1 MDIII
6 AHLPNLAL
14 AYFVFFL
21 AVASPG
27 PATLAIAGA
36 SMSLGRPQGI
46 AKAAGIVSGSF
57 LWGMFAVFGMV
68 ASSHHS
74 LAFFIGSKSWAA
86 SICFGWPIKRERTQ
100 PQLTILYK
108 ATLAARRF
116 GNNMRVALCCTPPT
130 QKHCLHGRR

>member
-36 SMSLGRPQGI
+36 SMSLGRRQGM
-46 AKAAGIVSGSF
+46 AKAAGIVSGSL

-68 ASSHHS
+68 AFISSFAGVLYWQKIAGRFCATHNK
-74 LAFFIGSKSWAA
+74 SKS
-86 SICFGWPIKRERTQ
+86 SLRMGSGDHFG
-100 PQLTILYK
+100 
-108 ATLAARRF
+108 AT
-116 GNNMRVALCCTPPT
+116 T
-130 QKHCLHGRR
+130 